1 MFVRMSWMR
10 KFAAIATFA
19 TSGFMQGAEHGK
31 FHLPMEAHW
40 GESVLPPGD
49 YAITLPA
56 RSLGQWQFVIEHS
69 GKVIF
74 EVAPLT
80 TDAQEYSAANFLK
93 LSAVNDQYF
102 VTEFLSGAT
111 GKKFTFSVP
120 KSTRRQLAAAP
131 HGKNLALDV
140 K

>member
-10 KFAAIATFA
+10 KFAAIAIFA
-19 TSGFMQGAEHGK
+19 TSGLMQGAEHGK

-40 GESVLPPGD
+40 GESVLPPGY
-49 YAITLPA
+49 YAMTLPA
-56 RSLGQWQFVIEHS
+56 LSLGQWQLVIEHS

-74 EVAPLT
+74 EVPAT
-80 TDAQEYSAANFLK
+80 TDAEEYSGEDFLK

-102 VTEFLSGAT
+102 VTEFSSGST
-111 GKKFTFSVP
+111 GKKFTFSLP
-120 KSTRRQLAAAP
+120 KSVRRQLATAP
-131 HGKNLALDV
+131 HGKSLALDV